1 MRQIRRIERKV
12 IRKEGEIESIM
23 VDRNEITNKVSELK
37 MQQTLQR
44 DTNRDK
50 IETLTFR
57 IE

>member
-37 MQQTLQR
+37 MHQTLQR

-50 IETLTFR
+50 IEMLTFR